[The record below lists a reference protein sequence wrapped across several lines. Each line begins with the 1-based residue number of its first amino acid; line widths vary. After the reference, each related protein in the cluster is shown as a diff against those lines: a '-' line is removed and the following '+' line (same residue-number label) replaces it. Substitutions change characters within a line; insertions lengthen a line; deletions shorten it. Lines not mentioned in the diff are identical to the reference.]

1 MSKHTTNEYEH
12 TYWDQHQLLMGIDE
26 AGRGPLAGPLV
37 VAGVVFEEGYH
48 NEDIYDSKGISEK
61 KREMLFDL
69 ILQDAKGYKIE
80 IVEPNIIDEE
90 NIYRATQNA
99 MNRIATMLDA
109 PIVLTDAM
117 PLPDQ
122 DKEVISLIKGDQKS
136 ISIAAASILAKVT
149 RDRIMI
155 EYDKQY
161 PEYGFKQHKGYPTKQ
176 HIEALETYGVLPIH
190 RRSYAPVQKCLQLK
204 LDI

>member
-117 PLPDQ
+117 PLPNQ